1 MKKYIVEYDIEAE
14 TDIGNLNKWVAE
26 KSSYEFA
33 RRFINRIFDEIEKL
47 SYLAGVL
54 PPSRNMMPL
63 RYHPEDKTIPV
74 GKRKLTVIFHIE
86 GDYVIVD
93 KILPSAMVTY

>member
-33 RRFINRIFDEIEKL
+33 RRFINRIFDEIDNL

-54 PPSRNMMPL
+54 PPSRYMMPL
-63 RYHPEDKTIPV
+63 HYHPEAKTIPV
-74 GKRKLTVIFHIE
+74 GKRKLTVIFHID

-93 KILPSAMVTY
+93 KVLPSAMVTY